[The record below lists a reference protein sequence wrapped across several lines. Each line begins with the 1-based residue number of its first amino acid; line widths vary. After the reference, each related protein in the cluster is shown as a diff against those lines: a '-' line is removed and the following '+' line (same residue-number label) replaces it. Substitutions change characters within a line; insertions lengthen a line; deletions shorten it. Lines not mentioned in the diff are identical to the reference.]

1 MSLEGLRK
9 KNQKIHTLCYS
20 HGPWRK
26 HHVTI
31 LRNDERM
38 SLKRKSTNTSLGSG
52 VWENLLVLVKFWSQ
66 DESHGRM
73 LHLKGENTEQ
83 WS

>member
-9 KNQKIHTLCYS
+9 KNQKIHTLCYF
-20 HGPWRK
+20 HGPRRK
-26 HHVTI
+26 DHVII

-52 VWENLLVLVKFWSQ
+52 VWENLVLVKFWSQ
-66 DESHGRM
+66 GESH
-73 LHLKGENTEQ
+73 
-83 WS
+83 W